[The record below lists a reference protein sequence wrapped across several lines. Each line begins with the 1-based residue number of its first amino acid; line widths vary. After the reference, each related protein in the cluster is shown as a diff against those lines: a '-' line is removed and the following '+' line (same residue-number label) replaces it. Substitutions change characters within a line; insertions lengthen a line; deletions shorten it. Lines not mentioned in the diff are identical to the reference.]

1 MAKLIRIRGWLLLAT
16 FLYAPFAQAQETD
29 PVKNDPRDQPVAPY
43 LAPLP
48 AGSTSVLAL
57 NSPLGASEQMQL
69 AGNEQPLSGVQASTL
84 GPAVGARNF
93 LVPSFSATSQMATNP
108 SASGIGHPTDFNYLL
123 GMLDLNHVTDRS
135 ELLVHYAGGGI
146 LSTYQNSAIQDL
158 EISYNFKWQRW
169 ALMVGGGVSFL
180 SESPFGFGGFG
191 GLEFLS
197 GNSPFGPGGFLNGVL
212 GPNQTIPTIMV
223 PRLSDTLVSQIEYK
237 VNPRSS
243 WTASGAYGTLNFF
256 GVDYINSTDALF
268 QTGYNYSVSPQSTI
282 AVIYTFDDFR
292 FTKFSQSISD
302 NVVKFGYARYVTGR
316 LSFQVAAGPS
326 VVMLSGVLTGSS
338 NNVSWALDS
347 ALNYKWDRT
356 TLLISYDH
364 LVTGGSGVLVGAQTG
379 QVQATVER
387 TLSPKW
393 RASVS
398 VGYATNTS
406 LIPTATSSSLIPT
419 TANSSADRYN
429 SWYAAVRFNHQ
440 MRPGTNFFLSYG
452 ARLQAVNPGSC
463 TTPSCGGNF
472 VSNEISAGFN
482 FGLRPILFR

>member
-1 MAKLIRIRGWLLLAT
+1 MNMAKLIRIRGWVLFVG
-16 FLYAPFAQAQETD
+16 FLSAPVIQAQATD
-29 PVKNDPRDQPVAPY
+29 PAKNDPREQPVAPY

-48 AGSTSVLAL
+48 AGSTSVMAL
-57 NSPLGASEQMQL
+57 NSPLGAGDQITL

-84 GPAVGARNF
+84 GSVVGARNY
-93 LVPSFSATSQMATNP
+93 LVPSFSATSQIATNP
-108 SASGIGHPTDFNYLL
+108 SGSGIGHPTDFNYLL
-123 GMLDLNHVTDRS
+123 GMLDLNHVTNRS
-135 ELLVHYAGGGI
+135 ELLVHYAGGGMF
-146 LSTYQNSAIQDL
+146 SSYQNSAIQDL

-191 GLEFLS
+191 GLEFLNVS
-197 GNSPFGPGGFLNGVL
+197 SPFGPGGFLNGVL

-237 VNPRSS
+237 VSPRSS
-243 WTASGAYGTLNFF
+243 WTASGAYGTLDFF

-268 QTGYNYSVSPQSTI
+268 QTGYNYSISPQSMI

-292 FTKFSQSISD
+292 FTKFPQTIND
-302 NVVKFGYARYVTGR
+302 HVLKFGYARYVTGR

-356 TLLISYDH
+356 TLLLSYDH
-364 LVTGGSGVLVGAQTG
+364 LVTGGSGVVVGAQTG
-379 QVQATVER
+379 QVQATLER

-398 VGYATNTS
+398 LGYATNAS
-406 LIPTATSSSLIPT
+406 LVPTATNSSL
-419 TANSSADRYN
+419 ARYN
-429 SWYAAVRFNHQ
+429 SWYAAVRFNRE
-440 MRPGTNFFLSYG
+440 MRPGSTFFLSYG

-472 VSNEISAGFN
+472 ISNEISAGIN
-482 FGLRPILFR
+482 FGLRPILLR